1 MRREKLLRK
10 AISECKDYPTLPESV
25 RNTCKKHDL
34 KLAWLDKPIS
44 WLPYQVTA
52 ISDRYVT
59 TTNNVYL
66 KSDFKKDGKPI
77 PQGNAAIKKLIL
89 PKTRE
94 IRRSFSENFK
104 LRTIAKSTRNL
115 NGTTSEEI
123 IEEQRLTVVSL
134 NADEYMY
141 RPNAPNTRRKAICD
155 EIEKCIVQTGGTL
168 RSLRRDLIVD
178 VNLSNWYLL

>member
-59 TTNNVYL
+59 KTLDNASL
-66 KSDFKKDGKPI
+66 KSDCKKDGKR
-77 PQGNAAIKKLIL
+77 GSH
-89 PKTRE
+89 
-94 IRRSFSENFK
+94 RRGTSDCVQFKRRRAHLQTERTKYTKSE
-104 LRTIAKSTRNL
+104 
-115 NGTTSEEI
+115 
-123 IEEQRLTVVSL
+123 
-134 NADEYMY
+134 
-141 RPNAPNTRRKAICD
+141 AICD

-168 RSLRRDLIVD
+168 RSL
-178 VNLSNWYLL
+178 